1 MFTNTQLIHAHTQ
14 DYTKLSLF
22 TPHIAFT
29 HVTQYKHV
37 RKLTHILILSLPS
50 STQISLSLT
59 HTHTLRGCTCYS
71 HILLEHT
78 GTPTHSRTLTA
89 GQGWR
94 EGPSWHRSKNQLSH
108 SILSDAFLEGYV
120 QQFLYTFRYF
130 CTPHDFLH
138 FLLDRI
144 SSTLS
149 RYHHMGSWLTG
160 VGPISL

>member
-1 MFTNTQLIHAHTQ
+1 MLTNTQLIYAHTQ

-22 TPHIAFT
+22 TPHIALAY
-29 HVTQYKHV
+29 VTRYIH
-37 RKLTHILILSLPS
+37 RKLIHNLIHTDLSL
-50 STQISLSLT
+50 L
-59 HTHTLRGCTCYS
+59 HTHPERLHTYS
-71 HILLEHT
+71 HMHT

-89 GQGWR
+89 EQGWR
-94 EGPSWHRSKNQLSH
+94 EGPGWHRPQEPMSH
-108 SILSDAFLEGYV
+108 STLSDAFLEGYV